1 VVSSAPFWVILIIG
15 ISGVMRRDELTKKS
29 IDDIQDENSV
39 LIVTVPDTKTG
50 INRTLTV
57 TNSDFVRLHRKHADR
72 HVVSVIINYF

>member
-57 TNSDFVRLHRKHADR
+57 TNPDFVRLHRKHADT

>member
-39 LIVTVPDTKTG
+39 LIVSVPDTKTG